1 MTQPDLQRS
10 EITVVNHEGE
20 LLFRTD
26 DLLFDVLNA
35 SPEFGGGK
43 LSVYR
48 SGQLLDQTEH
58 ICEVGDLVPRYAF
71 CGLKSSPDAGS
82 QYSTRGIAANNFQE
96 GDRLVLEIPT
106 NGPWNLAN
114 HLRITSGLLNATR
127 AAFDRKREWK
137 LGDLRK
143 AVNAEMEQNATAL
156 ASVQIVR
163 FRNS

>member
-35 SPEFGGGK
+35 SPEFGDGK

-48 SGQLLDQTEH
+48 DEQLLDETER
-58 ICEVGDLVPRYAF
+58 ICEVGTHAAHYAF

-82 QYSTRGIAANNFQE
+82 QYSTDGIAANHFQE

-106 NGPWNLAN
+106 NGPWSLAN
-114 HLRITSGLLNATR
+114 YLRITSGLLNATR
-127 AAFDRKREWK
+127 AAFDKKREWK

-143 AVNAEMEQNATAL
+143 AVNAEMEQNAAAL
-156 ASVQIVR
+156 ATAQIVR
-163 FRNS
+163 FRS